1 MNRLATLFLIAMLL
15 SACAQQPTEVDAS
28 RAQQTSTDNVKP
40 GQNRARVHTE
50 LAAGYFT
57 RAQYAIALEELRAAI
72 SADNRYAPA
81 YNMRGL
87 VYMELREDKAA
98 EENFLRAIQLAPNE
112 SESHNNYGWFLCS
125 RNRIEPA
132 LAEFNEA
139 LRNPLYP
146 SPERALSNAGVCALK
161 AGNLPA
167 AEGYF
172 TRALGAQP
180 TQPQAL
186 AQLAEIYY
194 QQGRYTES
202 RALLSRN
209 LALNQPTAATLWLGV
224 RLARKMDD
232 RNAEASYGLQLRKR
246 FSNSAE
252 TRLLMR
258 GQYE

>member
-1 MNRLATLFLIAMLL
+1 MSKFTALFISLLL
-15 SACAQQPTEVDAS
+15 SACAQPPGADTS
-28 RAQQTSTDNVKP
+28 NSQQTSTANVSA

-81 YNMRGL
+81 YNMLGL
-87 VYMELREDKAA
+87 VYMELREDKPA
-98 EENFLRAIQLAPNE
+98 EENFRRAIQLAPNE
-112 SESHNNYGWFLCS
+112 SESHNNYGWFLCT

-139 LRNPLYP
+139 LRNPLY
-146 SPERALSNAGVCALK
+146 SAPERALSNAGICALK
-161 AGNLPA
+161 AGKVSA

-172 TRALGAQP
+172 TRALRIQP
-180 TQPQAL
+180 SQPGAL
-186 AQLAEIYY
+186 ASLAEIYY
-194 QQGRYTES
+194 RQERYTES
-202 RALLSRN
+202 RALLSRYFE
-209 LALNQPTAATLWLGV
+209 ASQPTPATLWLGV
-224 RLARKMDD
+224 RLARKLDD

-246 FSNSAE
+246 YSNSAE
-252 TRLLMR
+252 TQSLLR